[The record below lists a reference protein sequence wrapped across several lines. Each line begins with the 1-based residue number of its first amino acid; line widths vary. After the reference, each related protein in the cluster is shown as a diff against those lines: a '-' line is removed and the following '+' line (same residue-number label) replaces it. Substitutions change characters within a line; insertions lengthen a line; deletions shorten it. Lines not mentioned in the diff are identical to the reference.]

1 MRVKSQPTPPH
12 TIQNLNIKERKKWMN
27 EQINKTKEKKRTSS
41 GAPSGLGAVGR
52 QEKVKRAEEGC
63 EGCEGCQPG

>member
-1 MRVKSQPTPPH
+1 
-12 TIQNLNIKERKKWMN
+12 MN